1 MTIAINLLTY
11 LFEAL
16 ISLLFFGK
24 KFEKRLH
31 IGIILS
37 AFTLS
42 ALIQF
47 GVNVA
52 GIQVL
57 NLGSFIFCNFLL
69 CLICYKTKFMQAIF
83 STLLLAAAMLIT
95 EIAIMYVSSLL
106 FGIAVLEY
114 TTNELVLFLQSG
126 SSKLLYFLTVYLLAK
141 LSTKEERNDL
151 GSAKSFL
158 LLLLP
163 ITSIVILLGIFKAAI
178 SYKFDKS
185 IYVVLIISTVLLM
198 YANIA
203 VFWVHESL
211 IKTQRENTELQLQA
225 QKAELD
231 TEYYTLLQNQYENSN
246 ILIHDIK
253 RHLLSIKDLADEN
266 DCDGIE
272 HYIDNLYSEYE
283 VKNIKKYSN
292 HKLVNAI
299 INRYAKVF
307 SDSGITFNC
316 DIRNIDFSFINDND
330 LTSLLDNLLENALE
344 ASRDSEEKK
353 VDLLIAPTNVNY
365 ISISLSN
372 TCSTAPNIKNGKL
385 ITTKKKSAPHGY
397 GIKSIKRIADKYSGD
412 VSFDYDKEIQLF
424 QIRIVIKNAY
434 DKGLC

>member
-1 MTIAINLLTY
+1 MTIIINLLTY
-11 LFEAL
+11 IFEAL
-16 ISLLFFGK
+16 ISPFFFGK
-24 KFEKRLH
+24 KFEKRFH
-31 IGIILS
+31 IGIILL
-37 AFTLS
+37 AFSLS

-47 GVNVA
+47 GLNFA

-57 NLGSFIFCNFLL
+57 NLVSFIICNFIL
-69 CLICYKTKFMQAIF
+69 CLICYKTKVMQAIF

-95 EIAIMYVSSLL
+95 EITIMYVSSLL

-163 ITSIVILLGIFKAAI
+163 ISSIAILLGIFKAAI
-178 SYKFDKS
+178 NYQFDKS
-185 IYVVLIISTVLLM
+185 IYVVLIVSTILLM

-299 INRYAKVF
+299 INRYVKVF
-307 SDSGITFNC
+307 ADSGITFNC
-316 DIRNIDFSFINDND
+316 DIRNIDFSFIDDND

-344 ASRDSEEKK
+344 ASRDSEEKI

-365 ISISLSN
+365 ISISLNN
-372 TCSTAPNIKNGKL
+372 TCSVAPNIKNGKL

-397 GIKSIKRIADKYSGD
+397 GIKSIKRIADKYDGD
-412 VSFDYDKEIQLF
+412 VSFDYDKEKQLF
-424 QIRIVIKNAY
+424 SIRIV
-434 DKGLC
+434 LSST

>member
-1 MTIAINLLTY
+1 MTVAINLLTY

-16 ISLLFFGK
+16 ISLMFFGK
-24 KFEKRLH
+24 KYEKRFH

-253 RHLLSIKDLADEN
+253 RHLLSIKNLADEN

-272 HYIDNLYSEYE
+272 HYLENLYNEYE
-283 VKNIKKYSN
+283 VRNIKKYSN

-307 SDSGITFNC
+307 SDCGITFNC
-316 DIRNIDFSFINDND
+316 DIRNIDFSFIADND

-365 ISISLSN
+365 ISISLNN
-372 TCSTAPNIKNGKL
+372 TCSVAPNIKNGKL
-385 ITTKKKSAPHGY
+385 ITTKKKSTPHGY
-397 GIKSIKRIADKYSGD
+397 GFKSIKRIADKYDGD
-412 VSFDYDKEIQLF
+412 VSFDYETKSKTF
-424 QIRIVIKNAY
+424 QIRIV
-434 DKGLC
+434 LRTL

>member
-1 MTIAINLLTY
+1 MTVAINLLTY

-16 ISLLFFGK
+16 ISLMFFGK
-24 KFEKRLH
+24 KYEKRFH

-253 RHLLSIKDLADEN
+253 RHLLSIKNLADEN

-283 VKNIKKYSN
+283 VKNIKKFSN

-316 DIRNIDFSFINDND
+316 DIRNIDFSFIADND

-344 ASRDSEEKK
+344 ASRDSEYKK
-353 VDLLIAPTNVNY
+353 VELLIAPTNVNY

-372 TCSTAPNIKNGKL
+372 TCSAAPNIKNGKL

-397 GIKSIKRIADKYSGD
+397 GFKSIKRIADKYDGN
-412 VSFDYDKEIQLF
+412 VSFDYDKEKQLF
-424 QIRIVIKNAY
+424 SIRIV
-434 DKGLC
+434 LSST

>member
-1 MTIAINLLTY
+1 M
-11 LFEAL
+11 
-16 ISLLFFGK
+16 FFRK
-24 KFEKRLH
+24 KYEKRFH

-69 CLICYKTKFMQAIF
+69 CLICYKTQFMQAIF

-253 RHLLSIKDLADEN
+253 RHLLSIKNLADEN

-283 VKNIKKYSN
+283 VKNIKKFSN

-307 SDSGITFNC
+307 SDCGITFNC
-316 DIRNIDFSFINDND
+316 DIRNIDFSFIADND

-365 ISISLSN
+365 ISISLNN
-372 TCSTAPNIKNGKL
+372 TCSVAPNIKNGKL
-385 ITTKKKSAPHGY
+385 ITTKKKSTPHGY
-397 GIKSIKRIADKYSGD
+397 GFKSIKRIADKYDGD
-412 VSFDYDKEIQLF
+412 VSFDYETKSKTF
-424 QIRIVIKNAY
+424 QIRIV
-434 DKGLC
+434 LRTL

>member
-11 LFEAL
+11 IFEAL
-16 ISLLFFGK
+16 ISLFFFGK
-24 KFEKRLH
+24 KFEKRFH

-37 AFTLS
+37 AFALS

-52 GIQVL
+52 GIQIL
-57 NLGSFIFCNFLL
+57 NLVSFIICNFLL
-69 CLICYKTKFMQAIF
+69 CLICYKTKFTQAMF
-83 STLLLAAAMLIT
+83 CTFTLTAAMLIT
-95 EIAIMYVSSLL
+95 EIVIVYISSLI
-106 FGIAVLEY
+106 FEIAVLEY

-126 SSKLLYFLTVYLLAK
+126 SSKLLYFLTVYLFAK

-178 SYKFDKS
+178 SYQFDKN
-185 IYVVLIISTVLLM
+185 IYVVLIVSTILLM

-253 RHLLSIKDLADEN
+253 RHLLSIKELADEN

-307 SDSGITFNC
+307 ADSGITFNC
-316 DIRNIDFSFINDND
+316 DIRNLDFSFIADND

-353 VDLLIAPTNVNY
+353 VELQITPTNVNY
-365 ISISLSN
+365 ISLTLNNS
-372 TCSTAPNIKNGKL
+372 CSTAPNIKNGKL

-397 GIKSIKRIADKYSGD
+397 GFKSIKRIADKYDGD
-412 VSFDYDKEIQLF
+412 VLFDYENETQLF
-424 QIRIVIKNAY
+424 HICIVMRMV
-434 DKGLC
+434 

>member
-1 MTIAINLLTY
+1 MTLVCYAFVYVFESLIALM
-11 LFEAL
+11 
-16 ISLLFFGK
+16 FFGN
-24 KFEKRLH
+24 KFTQRIKS
-31 IGIILS
+31 GFIILS
-37 AFTLS
+37 FMVS
-42 ALIQF
+42 AAIQF
-47 GVNVA
+47 GINL
-52 GIQVL
+52 ISIPNL
-57 NLGSFIFCNFLL
+57 NLASFVIFNFLL
-69 CLICYKTKFMQAIF
+69 CFLCYESKVPQAIF
-83 STLLLAAAMLIT
+83 NSLLLAAIMLIT
-95 EIAIMYVSSLL
+95 ELVTVYVSRFV
-106 FGIAVLEY
+106 FGIGVTEHTSNDML
-114 TTNELVLFLQSG
+114 LMIQSG
-126 SSKLLYFLTVYLLAK
+126 TAKLLYFLTAYLISKFA
-141 LSTKEERNDL
+141 TKESRSDL
-151 GSAKSFL
+151 KNAKSAL

-163 ITSIVILLGIFKAAI
+163 IASIVVLLGIVRITELYATTDNIYILF
-178 SYKFDKS
+178 S
-185 IYVVLIISTVLLM
+185 IATILLM
-198 YANIA
+198 YANIT

-307 SDSGITFNC
+307 ADSGINFNC
-316 DIRNIDFSFINDND
+316 DIRNIDFSFIADND

-344 ASRDSEEKK
+344 ASRDSEYKK
-353 VDLLIAPTNVNY
+353 VELLIAPTNVNY

-372 TCSTAPNIKNGKL
+372 TCFAAPNIKNGKL

-397 GIKSIKRIADKYSGD
+397 GIKSIKRIADKYDGD
-412 VSFDYDKEIQLF
+412 VSFNYDNETQLF
-424 QIRIVIKNAY
+424 QIRIVLKK
-434 DKGLC
+434 DD

>member
-1 MTIAINLLTY
+1 MTVTVNILIY
-11 LFEAL
+11 IFEAL
-16 ISLLFFGK
+16 ISLLYFEN
-24 KFEKRLH
+24 KFEKRRNKW
-31 IGIILS
+31 IIFLLL
-37 AFTLS
+37 TLS
-42 ALIQF
+42 AAAQF
-47 GVNVA
+47 SISQL
-52 GIQVL
+52 GIPLL
-57 NLGSFIFCNFLL
+57 NILSFILFNFL
-69 CLICYKTKFMQAIF
+69 ICFICFQAKITQAIF
-83 STLLLAAAMLIT
+83 NTAILAVIMLIT
-95 EIAIMYVSSLL
+95 ELIIVYASKYI
-106 FGIAVLEY
+106 FGIGVLAHTE
-114 TTNELVLFLQSG
+114 NELIFTIQSIC
-126 SSKLLYFLTVYLLAK
+126 SKLLYFLTAYLLSK
-141 LSTKEERNDL
+141 LSTSENRYDSIK
-151 GSAKSFL
+151 AKSFL

-163 ITSIVILLGIFKAAI
+163 VSSIIILHGIARSAEK
-178 SYKFDKS
+178 YPFDNNMF
-185 IYVVLIISTVLLM
+185 IVLIISAILLM

-316 DIRNIDFSFINDND
+316 DIRNIDFSFIADND

-353 VDLLIAPTNVNY
+353 VELQITPTNVNY
-365 ISISLSN
+365 ISLTLNNS
-372 TCSTAPNIKNGKL
+372 CSTAPNIKNGKL
-385 ITTKKKSAPHGY
+385 ITTKKKTAPHGY
-397 GIKSIKRIADKYSGD
+397 GIKSIKRIADKYDGD
-412 VSFDYDKEIQLF
+412 VSFEYDSAIQMFHIGIILK
-424 QIRIVIKNAY
+424 R
-434 DKGLC
+434 

>member
-1 MTIAINLLTY
+1 MIVVVNILIY
-11 LFEAL
+11 IFEAL
-16 ISLLFFGK
+16 ISLFYFGN
-24 KFEKRLH
+24 KFEKKINKWL
-31 IGIILS
+31 ILLVFALSAVTQFAISLLGIPLCNILS
-37 AFTLS
+37 
-42 ALIQF
+42 
-47 GVNVA
+47 
-52 GIQVL
+52 
-57 NLGSFIFCNFLL
+57 FIIFNFL
-69 CLICYKTKFMQAIF
+69 ICRICFQTKITQAVFNTAI
-83 STLLLAAAMLIT
+83 LAVTMLIT
-95 EIAIMYVSSLL
+95 ELIIVYVSKSV
-106 FGIAVLEY
+106 FGTEVLEH
-114 TTNELVLFLQSG
+114 TTNDLIFTIQSIC
-126 SSKLLYFLTVYLLAK
+126 SKLLYFLAAYLLSK
-141 LSTKEERNDL
+141 LSISENRNDTIKV
-151 GSAKSFL
+151 KSLL

-163 ITSIVILLGIFKAAI
+163 VSSIVVLHGIARSAERLDYDNNTYIIFIVSAI
-178 SYKFDKS
+178 
-185 IYVVLIISTVLLM
+185 LLM
-198 YANIA
+198 YANIT

-272 HYIDNLYSEYE
+272 LYIDNLYSEYD

-307 SDSGITFNC
+307 SDCGITFNC
-316 DIRNIDFSFINDND
+316 DIRNIDFSFITDND

-344 ASRDSEEKK
+344 ASRDSEDKK
-353 VDLLIAPTNVNY
+353 VELLIAPTNVNY

-397 GIKSIKRIADKYSGD
+397 GIKSIKRIADKYDGD
-412 VSFDYDKEIQLF
+412 VSFNYDDEIQLF
-424 QIRIVIKNAY
+424 RIRIVIKSGA
-434 DKGLC
+434 

>member
-1 MTIAINLLTY
+1 MTVIVNILIY
-11 LFEAL
+11 IFEAL
-16 ISLLFFGK
+16 ISLLYFGN
-24 KFEKRLH
+24 KFEKR
-31 IGIILS
+31 INKWIIILLLTIS
-37 AFTLS
+37 A
-42 ALIQF
+42 AAQF
-47 GVNVA
+47 SISQLGVPLCN
-52 GIQVL
+52 IL
-57 NLGSFIFCNFLL
+57 SFILFNF
-69 CLICYKTKFMQAIF
+69 LICYICFQTKITQAIF
-83 STLLLAAAMLIT
+83 NTAILAVTMLIT
-95 EIAIMYVSSLL
+95 ELIIVYVSKYVL
-106 FGIAVLEY
+106 GIGVLAHSE
-114 TTNELVLFLQSG
+114 NELIFTIQSIC
-126 SSKLLYFLTVYLLAK
+126 SKLLYFLTTYLLSK
-141 LSTKEERNDL
+141 LSTSENRYDSIK
-151 GSAKSFL
+151 AKSFL

-163 ITSIVILLGIFKAAI
+163 VSSIVILHGIARSAEK
-178 SYKFDKS
+178 YPFDNNMF
-185 IYVVLIISTVLLM
+185 IMLIISGILLM
-198 YANIA
+198 YSNIA

-253 RHLLSIKDLADEN
+253 RHLLSIKELAHEN

-272 HYIDNLYSEYE
+272 HYIENLYSEYE

-307 SDSGITFNC
+307 LDSGITFNC
-316 DIRNIDFSFINDND
+316 DIRNIDFSFIADND

-353 VDLLIAPTNVNY
+353 VELLITPTNVNY
-365 ISISLSN
+365 ISISLNN

-397 GIKSIKRIADKYSGD
+397 GIKSIMRIADKYDGN
-412 VSFDYDKEIQLF
+412 VSFDYNNEVLLF
-424 QIRIVIKNAY
+424 YIKIVLKLG
-434 DKGLC
+434 K

>member
-1 MTIAINLLTY
+1 MTVAINLLTY

-16 ISLLFFGK
+16 ISLMFFGK
-24 KFEKRLH
+24 KYEKRFH

-253 RHLLSIKDLADEN
+253 RHLLSIKNLADEN

-283 VKNIKKYSN
+283 VKNIKKFSN

-307 SDSGITFNC
+307 SDCGITFNC
-316 DIRNIDFSFINDND
+316 DIRNIDFSFIADND

-353 VDLLIAPTNVNY
+353 VELLIIPTNVNY
-365 ISISLSN
+365 ISISLNN
-372 TCSTAPNIKNGKL
+372 TCSVAPNIKNGKL
-385 ITTKKKSAPHGY
+385 ITTKKKSTPHGY
-397 GIKSIKRIADKYSGD
+397 GFKSIKRIADKYDGD
-412 VSFDYDKEIQLF
+412 VSFDYETKSKTF
-424 QIRIVIKNAY
+424 QIRIV
-434 DKGLC
+434 LRTL

>member
-1 MTIAINLLTY
+1 MTVAINLLTY

-16 ISLLFFGK
+16 ISLMFFGK
-24 KFEKRLH
+24 KYEKRFH

-307 SDSGITFNC
+307 SDCGITFNC
-316 DIRNIDFSFINDND
+316 DIRNIDFSFIADND

-365 ISISLSN
+365 ISISLNN
-372 TCSTAPNIKNGKL
+372 TCSVAPNIKNGKL
-385 ITTKKKSAPHGY
+385 ITTKKKSTPHGY
-397 GIKSIKRIADKYSGD
+397 GFKSIKRIADKYDGD
-412 VSFDYDKEIQLF
+412 VSFDYETKSKTF
-424 QIRIVIKNAY
+424 QIRIV
-434 DKGLC
+434 LRTL

>member
-1 MTIAINLLTY
+1 MTVAINLLTY

-16 ISLLFFGK
+16 ISLMFFGK
-24 KFEKRLH
+24 KYEKRFH

-253 RHLLSIKDLADEN
+253 RHLLSIKNLADEN

-283 VKNIKKYSN
+283 VKNIKKFSN

-307 SDSGITFNC
+307 SDCGITFNC
-316 DIRNIDFSFINDND
+316 DIRNIDFSFIADND

-365 ISISLSN
+365 IAN
-372 TCSTAPNIKNGKL
+372 HAHTAPRARSFS
-385 ITTKKKSAPHGY
+385 TTVTEK
-397 GIKSIKRIADKYSGD
+397 
-412 VSFDYDKEIQLF
+412 
-424 QIRIVIKNAY
+424 
-434 DKGLC
+434 

>member
-24 KFEKRLH
+24 KFEKRFL
-31 IGIILS
+31 IGIILL
-37 AFTLS
+37 AFSLS
-42 ALIQF
+42 TLIQF

-57 NLGSFIFCNFLL
+57 NLVSFIICNFLL
-69 CLICYKTKFMQAIF
+69 CLICYKTKFTQAIF
-83 STLLLAAAMLIT
+83 STWLLSAAMLIT

-126 SSKLLYFLTVYLLAK
+126 SSKLLYFLTVYLFTK

-178 SYKFDKS
+178 NYQFDKS

-203 VFWVHESL
+203 VFWIHESL

-266 DCDGIE
+266 DCGGIE

-307 SDSGITFNC
+307 ADSGITFDC
-316 DIRNIDFSFINDND
+316 DIRNIDFSFISDND
-330 LTSLLDNLLENALE
+330 LTAILDNLLENALE
-344 ASRDSEEKK
+344 ASQGSKEKS
-353 VDLLIAPTNVNY
+353 VEILIFPTNVNY
-365 ISISLSN
+365 IAINLNNSC
-372 TCSTAPNIKNGKL
+372 TTAPIIRNGKL
-385 ITTKKKSAPHGY
+385 LTTKKESTFHGY
-397 GIKSIKRIADKYSGD
+397 GIKSMKRIANNYDGNI
-412 VSFDYDKEIQLF
+412 SFYYDEVENNFKVK
-424 QIRIVIKNAY
+424 IVLKSM
-434 DKGLC
+434 D

>member
-1 MTIAINLLTY
+1 MTAAINLLTY

-16 ISLLFFGK
+16 ISLMFFGK
-24 KFEKRLH
+24 KYEKRFH

-253 RHLLSIKDLADEN
+253 RHLLSIKNLADEN

-283 VKNIKKYSN
+283 VKNIKKFSN

-307 SDSGITFNC
+307 SDCGITFNC
-316 DIRNIDFSFINDND
+316 DIRNIDFSFIADND

-365 ISISLSN
+365 ISISLNN
-372 TCSTAPNIKNGKL
+372 TCSVAPNIKNGKL
-385 ITTKKKSAPHGY
+385 ITTKKKSTPHGY
-397 GIKSIKRIADKYSGD
+397 GFKSIKRIADKYDGD
-412 VSFDYDKEIQLF
+412 VSFDYETKSKTF
-424 QIRIVIKNAY
+424 QIRIV
-434 DKGLC
+434 LRTL

>member
-11 LFEAL
+11 LFETL
-16 ISLLFFGK
+16 ISLLFFEK
-24 KFEKRLH
+24 KFEKRFH
-31 IGIILS
+31 IGIIIS

-57 NLGSFIFCNFLL
+57 NLGSFIICNFLL

-178 SYKFDKS
+178 SYQFDKS

-211 IKTQRENTELQLQA
+211 IKTQKENTELQLQA

-246 ILIHDIK
+246 ILTHDIK
-253 RHLLSIKDLADEN
+253 RHLLSIKELADEN

-307 SDSGITFNC
+307 ADSGITFNC
-316 DIRNIDFSFINDND
+316 DIRNIDFSFLDDND

-344 ASRDSEEKK
+344 ASRDSEEKI
-353 VDLLIAPTNVNY
+353 VELLITPTNVNY
-365 ISISLSN
+365 ISISLNN
-372 TCSTAPNIKNGKL
+372 TCSVAPNIKNGKL
-385 ITTKKKSAPHGY
+385 ITTKKKSSPHGY
-397 GIKSIKRIADKYSGD
+397 GIKSIKRIADKYDGN
-412 VSFDYDKEIQLF
+412 VSFDYDNKTQVF
-424 QIRIVIKNAY
+424 HIRIVIKNAY

>member
-1 MTIAINLLTY
+1 MTVAINLLTY

-16 ISLLFFGK
+16 ISLMFFGK
-24 KFEKRLH
+24 KYEKRFH

-272 HYIDNLYSEYE
+272 LYIDNLYSEYE
-283 VKNIKKYSN
+283 VKNIKKFSN

-307 SDSGITFNC
+307 SDCGITFNC
-316 DIRNIDFSFINDND
+316 DIRNIDFSFIADND

-365 ISISLSN
+365 ISISLNN
-372 TCSTAPNIKNGKL
+372 TCSVAPNIKNGKL
-385 ITTKKKSAPHGY
+385 ITTKKKSTPHGY
-397 GIKSIKRIADKYSGD
+397 GFKSIKRIADKYDGD
-412 VSFDYDKEIQLF
+412 VSFDYETKSKTF
-424 QIRIVIKNAY
+424 QIRIV
-434 DKGLC
+434 LRTL

>member
-1 MTIAINLLTY
+1 MTVAINLLTY

-16 ISLLFFGK
+16 ISLMFFGK
-24 KFEKRLH
+24 KYEKRFH

-141 LSTKEERNDL
+141 LSTKEERNVL
-151 GSAKSFL
+151 GSAKPFL

-163 ITSIVILLGIFKAAI
+163 ISSIAILLGIFKAAI
-178 SYKFDKS
+178 NYQFDKS
-185 IYVVLIISTVLLM
+185 IYVVLIVSTILLM

-299 INRYAKVF
+299 INRYVTVF
-307 SDSGITFNC
+307 ADSGITFNC
-316 DIRNIDFSFINDND
+316 DIRNIDFSFIDDND

-344 ASRDSEEKK
+344 ASRDSEEKI

-365 ISISLSN
+365 ISISLNN
-372 TCSTAPNIKNGKL
+372 TCSVAPNIKNGKL
-385 ITTKKKSAPHGY
+385 ITTKKKSTPHGY
-397 GIKSIKRIADKYSGD
+397 GFKSIKRIADKYDGD
-412 VSFDYDKEIQLF
+412 VSFDYETKSKTF
-424 QIRIVIKNAY
+424 QIRIV
-434 DKGLC
+434 LRTL

>member
-1 MTIAINLLTY
+1 MTIIINLLTY
-11 LFEAL
+11 IFEAL
-16 ISLLFFGK
+16 ISPFFFGK
-24 KFEKRLH
+24 KFEKRFH
-31 IGIILS
+31 IGIILL
-37 AFTLS
+37 AFSLS

-47 GVNVA
+47 GLNFA

-57 NLGSFIFCNFLL
+57 NLVSFIICNFIL
-69 CLICYKTKFMQAIF
+69 CLICYKTKVMQAIF

-95 EIAIMYVSSLL
+95 EITIMYVSSLL

-163 ITSIVILLGIFKAAI
+163 ISSIAILLGIFKAAI
-178 SYKFDKS
+178 NYQFDKS
-185 IYVVLIISTVLLM
+185 IYVVLIVSTILLM

-299 INRYAKVF
+299 INRYVKVF
-307 SDSGITFNC
+307 ADSGITFNC
-316 DIRNIDFSFINDND
+316 DIRNIDFSFIDDND

-365 ISISLSN
+365 ISISLNN
-372 TCSTAPNIKNGKL
+372 TCSVAPNIKNGKL

-397 GIKSIKRIADKYSGD
+397 GIKSIKRIADKYDGA
-412 VSFDYDKEIQLF
+412 VSFDYDKEKQLF
-424 QIRIVIKNAY
+424 SIRIV
-434 DKGLC
+434 LSST

>member
-1 MTIAINLLTY
+1 MTIVVNILVFI
-11 LFEAL
+11 FEAL
-16 ISLLFFGK
+16 ISLMYFTN
-24 KFEKRLH
+24 KFEKRKSKWL
-31 IGIILS
+31 ILLSFTISASAQFTISLLGIPLCNILS
-37 AFTLS
+37 
-42 ALIQF
+42 
-47 GVNVA
+47 
-52 GIQVL
+52 
-57 NLGSFIFCNFLL
+57 FIIFNFL
-69 CLICYKTKFMQAIF
+69 ICCFCFQTKIAQAIF
-83 STLLLAAAMLIT
+83 NTVILAATMLIT
-95 EIAIMYVSSLL
+95 ELIVFYVSKSV
-106 FGIAVLEY
+106 FGTDVLEY
-114 TTNELVLFLQSG
+114 TTNDLVLIIQG
-126 SSKLLYFLTVYLLAK
+126 ICSKLLYFLATYLLSK
-141 LSTKEERNDL
+141 LSISESRNDTIK
-151 GSAKSFL
+151 AKSFL

-163 ITSIVILLGIFKAAI
+163 ISSIIILHGIAQSAEKNNYDNNMFILFIVSAI
-178 SYKFDKS
+178 
-185 IYVVLIISTVLLM
+185 LLM

-211 IKTQRENTELQLQA
+211 IKTQRENTELQLQS

-253 RHLLSIKDLADEN
+253 RHLLSIKELADEN

-307 SDSGITFNC
+307 TDSGITFNC
-316 DIRNIDFSFINDND
+316 DIRNIDFSFISDND

-353 VDLLIAPTNVNY
+353 VELLIAPTNVNY

-372 TCSTAPNIKNGKL
+372 TCSAAPNIKNGKL

-397 GIKSIKRIADKYSGD
+397 GIKSIKRIADKYDGD
-412 VSFDYDKEIQLF
+412 VSFDYDDTSSQFIARIILKKEL
-424 QIRIVIKNAY
+424 
-434 DKGLC
+434 DTL

>member
-1 MTIAINLLTY
+1 
-11 LFEAL
+11 
-16 ISLLFFGK
+16 
-24 KFEKRLH
+24 
-31 IGIILS
+31 
-37 AFTLS
+37 
-42 ALIQF
+42 
-47 GVNVA
+47 
-52 GIQVL
+52 
-57 NLGSFIFCNFLL
+57 
-69 CLICYKTKFMQAIF
+69 
-83 STLLLAAAMLIT
+83 MLIT
-95 EIAIMYVSSLL
+95 ELIVFYVSKSV
-106 FGIAVLEY
+106 FGTDVLEY
-114 TTNELVLFLQSG
+114 TTNDLVLIIQG
-126 SSKLLYFLTVYLLAK
+126 ICSKLLYFLATYLLSK
-141 LSTKEERNDL
+141 LSISESRNDTIK
-151 GSAKSFL
+151 AKSFL

-163 ITSIVILLGIFKAAI
+163 ISSIIILHGIAQSAEKNNYDNNMFILFIVSAI
-178 SYKFDKS
+178 
-185 IYVVLIISTVLLM
+185 LLM

-211 IKTQRENTELQLQA
+211 IKTQRENTELQLQS

-253 RHLLSIKDLADEN
+253 RHLLSIKELADEN

-307 SDSGITFNC
+307 TDSGITFNC
-316 DIRNIDFSFINDND
+316 DIRNIDFSFISDND

-353 VDLLIAPTNVNY
+353 VELLIAPTNVNY

-372 TCSTAPNIKNGKL
+372 TCSAAPNIKNGKL

-397 GIKSIKRIADKYSGD
+397 GIKSIKRIADKYDGD
-412 VSFDYDKEIQLF
+412 VSFDYDDTSSQFIARIILKKEL
-424 QIRIVIKNAY
+424 
-434 DKGLC
+434 DTL

>member
-1 MTIAINLLTY
+1 MTLVCYALVYI
-11 LFEAL
+11 FEAL
-16 ISLLFFGK
+16 IALMFFGN
-24 KFEKRLH
+24 KFNQKYKS
-31 IGIILS
+31 GIVFLS
-37 AFTLS
+37 FTAS
-42 ALIQF
+42 AAIQF
-47 GVNVA
+47 GLSFLGVPT
-52 GIQVL
+52 L
-57 NLGSFIFCNFLL
+57 NLAAFIIFNFLL
-69 CLICYKTKFMQAIF
+69 CFLCYESKIIHAVFN
-83 STLLLAAAMLIT
+83 SLLLAVLMLIT
-95 EIAIMYVSSLL
+95 ELATVYVSRFA
-106 FGIAVLEY
+106 FGIGVTEHTSNNML
-114 TTNELVLFLQSG
+114 LLIQSG
-126 SSKLLYFLTVYLLAK
+126 TAKLLYFLTAYLISKFATQESRSDLK
-141 LSTKEERNDL
+141 NTK
-151 GSAKSFL
+151 SVF

-163 ITSIVILLGIFKAAI
+163 IASIIVLLGIVRITELYATTDAI
-178 SYKFDKS
+178 YILFSVAT
-185 IYVVLIISTVLLM
+185 ILLM

-283 VKNIKKYSN
+283 VKNIKKYSS

-307 SDSGITFNC
+307 ADSGITFNC
-316 DIRNIDFSFINDND
+316 DIRNIDFSFIADND

-353 VDLLIAPTNVNY
+353 VELQITPTNVNY
-365 ISISLSN
+365 ISLTLNNS
-372 TCSTAPNIKNGKL
+372 CSTAPNIKNGKL

-397 GIKSIKRIADKYSGD
+397 GIKSIKRIADKYDGD
-412 VSFDYDKEIQLF
+412 VSFDYDNETQLF
-424 QIRIVIKNAY
+424 QIRIVIKNT
-434 DKGLC
+434 L

>member
-1 MTIAINLLTY
+1 MTIIINLLTY
-11 LFEAL
+11 IFEAL
-16 ISLLFFGK
+16 ISPFFFGK
-24 KFEKRLH
+24 KFEKRFH
-31 IGIILS
+31 IGIILL
-37 AFTLS
+37 AFSLS

-47 GVNVA
+47 GLNFA

-57 NLGSFIFCNFLL
+57 NLVSFIICNFIL
-69 CLICYKTKFMQAIF
+69 CLICYKTKVMQAIF

-95 EIAIMYVSSLL
+95 EITIMYVSSLL

-163 ITSIVILLGIFKAAI
+163 ISSIAILLGIFKAAI
-178 SYKFDKS
+178 NYQFDKS
-185 IYVVLIISTVLLM
+185 IYVVLIVSTILLM

-299 INRYAKVF
+299 INRYVKVF
-307 SDSGITFNC
+307 ADSGITFNC
-316 DIRNIDFSFINDND
+316 DIRNIDFSFIDDND

-365 ISISLSN
+365 ISISLNN
-372 TCSTAPNIKNGKL
+372 TCSVAPNIKNGKL

-397 GIKSIKRIADKYSGD
+397 GIKSIKRIADKYDGD
-412 VSFDYDKEIQLF
+412 VSFDYDKEKQLF
-424 QIRIVIKNAY
+424 SIRIV
-434 DKGLC
+434 LSST